1 MKITEYNIATWNV
14 RSMLQAGKM
23 ERNADDLKKYNI
35 TITALEE
42 VRWPQDGWIKK
53 KNYTVLYS
61 GIKTS
66 KWQNLQDSLL
76 QVVRHNVL
84 YIKF

>member
-61 GIKTS
+61 GIETS
-66 KWQNLQDSLL
+66 KGQNLQDSLL